1 MTAVKIVA
9 DCAASAETAFDYVND
24 YRHLPEFVT
33 EVHAFHPITDQVAG
47 LGATFDT
54 DIKLGPAALTSRLEI
69 VRWEQNVAIGVKAVT
84 GFEIESTFLFH
95 PRDENSCTVDAIVE
109 YRVPGGLA
117 GKVLGK
123 TIEPFVKLSVKH
135 TAHNLTTRIAEYRQ
149 ARDA

>member
-9 DCAASAETAFDYVND
+9 DCAAPAETAFDYVND

-33 EVHAFHPITDQVAG
+33 EVHSFRPITDQVAG

-54 DIKLGPAALTSRLEI
+54 EIKLGPASLTSRLQI
-69 VRWEQNVAIGVKAVT
+69 VRWEKNVAISVKAVT

-95 PRDENSCTVDAIVE
+95 PRGDRDCTVDAIVE

-135 TAHNLTTRIAEYRQ
+135 TTHNLTTKIAEYQRTL
-149 ARDA
+149 DS

>member
-1 MTAVKIVA
+1 M
-9 DCAASAETAFDYVND
+9 
-24 YRHLPEFVT
+24 
-33 EVHAFHPITDQVAG
+33 AG

-54 DIKLGPAALTSRLEI
+54 EIKLGPASLTSRLQI
-69 VRWEQNVAIGVKAVT
+69 VRWEKNVAIAVKAVT

-95 PRDENSCTVDAIVE
+95 PRGDRDCTVDAIVE

-135 TAHNLTTRIAEYRQ
+135 TTHNLTTKIAEYQR
-149 ARDA
+149 ALDS